1 VYSIILSGYI
11 PSQKVKEFRQHM
23 KQMSG
28 KPENQMY
35 NLEVFK
41 DVLMEDLFRVKM
53 SFVVKEEMF
62 SFMKSDQYS
71 AIAGSFKALGFLRDQ
86 HIETYSE
93 LNENED

>member
-1 VYSIILSGYI
+1 VYSIVLSGYI
-11 PSQKVKEFRQHM
+11 PSQKAKEFRQHM

-41 DVLMEDLFRVKM
+41 DVLLEDLYRVKM
-53 SFVVKEEMF
+53 SFTVKDEMF
-62 SFMKSDQYS
+62 SFMKSDHYS
-71 AIAGSFKALGFLRDQ
+71 VITGSFKALGFLRDQ